1 MAVLNIEDVLYG
13 HPLARRRGIIDRYPN
28 SEVAPEAQDW
38 AGVSKYKES
47 NDANDL
53 KDTAKAFKD
62 RYSDSTWAKKASIS
76 SLNGE
81 R

>member
-1 MAVLNIEDVLYG
+1 MDIHWLEDVASSIDIRTAKLR
-13 HPLARRRGIIDRYPN
+13 PRRRTGPVCQ
-28 SEVAPEAQDW
+28 ST
-38 AGVSKYKES
+38 KES